1 MHHWNVRV
9 NEREHEIDFEGRRVS
24 GQVKLRIDG
33 EFKECK
39 TVFVEEAGTLCPFE
53 IDGSEFILKL
63 LDDTPMDLVQD
74 GIYLETGQPVEKEL
88 VEGYRAALQAPY
100 KALPVKNKA
109 TMASFL
115 SFVILTYVN
124 LALIIIEAPINFP
137 FSAVVPQLLA
147 GLAWYPSDIVLPI
160 PPGVLLLIA
169 FLITSVYLVLYLL
182 GRKRDWPI
190 ITALI
195 LISID
200 TLVLLFFAIAD
211 FTGFL
216 LDIAFHAWVLI
227 SIIRLY
233 TIRLKL
239 KKAT

>member
-1 MHHWNVRV
+1 
-9 NEREHEIDFEGRRVS
+9 
-24 GQVKLRIDG
+24 
-33 EFKECK
+33 
-39 TVFVEEAGTLCPFE
+39 
-53 IDGSEFILKL
+53 
-63 LDDTPMDLVQD
+63 
-74 GIYLETGQPVEKEL
+74 
-88 VEGYRAALQAPY
+88 
-100 KALPVKNKA
+100 
-109 TMASFL
+109 MASFL

-169 FLITSVYLVLYLL
+169 FLIASVYLVLYLL

>member
-1 MHHWNVRV
+1 M
-9 NEREHEIDFEGRRVS
+9 
-24 GQVKLRIDG
+24 
-33 EFKECK
+33 
-39 TVFVEEAGTLCPFE
+39 
-53 IDGSEFILKL
+53 
-63 LDDTPMDLVQD
+63 
-74 GIYLETGQPVEKEL
+74 
-88 VEGYRAALQAPY
+88 
-100 KALPVKNKA
+100 
-109 TMASFL
+109 
-115 SFVILTYVN
+115 
-124 LALIIIEAPINFP
+124 
-137 FSAVVPQLLA
+137 
-147 GLAWYPSDIVLPI
+147 LPI

-195 LISID
+195 LISIE